1 MAGFDVSSHQCA
13 LDQRPIFAR
22 HERERLDRR
31 PRDVI
36 PTRGAGDCE
45 EKCLSVWK
53 HLEGVM
59 LRTLFRFRHN
69 LRCTPYCGNP
79 RNSWTGGAGT
89 KVNAVIGPP
98 GRPAQ
103 VRGVTQSYYR
113 RPTPS

>member
-1 MAGFDVSSHQCA
+1 
-13 LDQRPIFAR
+13 
-22 HERERLDRR
+22 
-31 PRDVI
+31 
-36 PTRGAGDCE
+36 
-45 EKCLSVWK
+45 
-53 HLEGVM
+53 M

-103 VRGVTQSYYR
+103 VRGVTQSYR
-113 RPTPS
+113 RPTGDRHLLELVVRANEPDPLAVWEKNGHR